1 MCKRLLKILFTF
13 IETFEREY
21 PRIFWL
27 LISCFGFLILP
38 SNLETNVLTKSQ
50 QSPSVIKKGVSAVFS
65 IDNGGANEVGKKNI
79 I

>member
-1 MCKRLLKILFTF
+1 
-13 IETFEREY
+13 
-21 PRIFWL
+21 
-27 LISCFGFLILP
+27 
-38 SNLETNVLTKSQ
+38 LETNVLTKSQ